1 MRIQKADK
9 LKNVKEYYF
18 SRKLKEIQKLREQ
31 GKKVINLGIGS
42 PDLPPSRKVIEKL
55 AEEAR
60 HDNNH
65 AYQSYTGLPELREAF
80 AGWYQQ
86 YFDVKLSSNEILPLM
101 GSKEGIMHISM
112 AFLNPGDKVLIP
124 DPGYPTYSSVTNL
137 VGATPVFYDLK
148 EENGWLPDWETIEK
162 EDLSRVKLMWINY
175 PNMPTGTPA
184 TKELFEKVVHF
195 GLQHNILIVN
205 DNPYSFVLN
214 DEQRSILAVD
224 NAKEIALELNS
235 LSKSHNMAGWRVGMV
250 AGDQEYIS
258 AVLQVKSNMD
268 SGMFKAIQLAA
279 AEAVKLNRAWY
290 DQLNETYTKRK
301 KIVFDLFDLLGF
313 EYNIKQVGMFVWA
326 KINKSYENA
335 EQFSDRLLDQKA
347 VFITPGSIFGS
358 NGRQYVRISLCSN
371 IETLTEAY
379 ERVAEFVKDQK

>member
-184 TKELFEKVVHF
+184 TKDLFEKVVHF

-313 EYNIKQVGMFVWA
+313 EYNKKQVGMFVWA

-371 IETLTEAY
+371 IETLKEAY
-379 ERVAEFVKDQK
+379 ERVAEFVKDEK